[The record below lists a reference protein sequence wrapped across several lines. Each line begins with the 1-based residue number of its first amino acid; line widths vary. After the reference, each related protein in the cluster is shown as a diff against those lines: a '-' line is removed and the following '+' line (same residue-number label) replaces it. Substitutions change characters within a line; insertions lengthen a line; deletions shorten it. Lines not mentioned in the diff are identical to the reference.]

1 MTVDSDIAELTS
13 SIKQSLDAS
22 GGLSVIRAQLRAQ
35 VFGAMQISMPQLEQK
50 PTLNPA
56 AKVALGLI
64 EEFLR
69 FNNCNC
75 TLSTAESEVAGW
87 SERLQGGEVATATGL
102 TKGDTPLL
110 MQLISAQ
117 LPGLRARLTEKRSV
131 PQAAGRSQVAPTSP
145 PSTQPASAAASDVS
159 PSRMVPP
166 AGARPAALLPAASR
180 DAMRPTS
187 PTSPTSPQATTR
199 PRATSLGA
207 LSSLAPLKGA
217 SGGGRGAEEEFVQA
231 ERLRRERQ
239 QREEAAAAARRKAE
253 AEAEALQRRR
263 EAEQHGQSA
272 PLAVPELGSRRLLL
286 RACASSGHV
295 PPQGTPSRSGW
306 LSVLTGETGP
316 PGAPPLPRVPE
327 LAASKAADFPAFDP
341 PGWR

>member
-1 MTVDSDIAELTS
+1 MTVDSDIAELTA

-22 GGLSVIRAQLRAQ
+22 GGLAAIRAQLRAQ
-35 VFGAMQISMPQLEQK
+35 VFGAMQISTPQLEQK

-56 AKVALGLI
+56 AKLALGLI
-64 EEFLR
+64 DEFLR

-87 SERLQGGEVATATGL
+87 SERLQGGEVATVTGL

-117 LPGLRARLTEKRSV
+117 LPGLRAQSTEKRPV

-145 PSTQPASAAASDVS
+145 SSTQPAPAAGSESVS

-166 AGARPAALLPAASR
+166 AGARPAALLPATPR

-187 PTSPTSPQATTR
+187 PTSPTSPQAATR
-199 PRATSLGA
+199 PRATNLGA
-207 LSSLAPLKGA
+207 LGGMAPGMAPSSLAPLKGA
-217 SGGGRGAEEEFVQA
+217 GGGGRGAEEDFVQA

-239 QREEAAAAARRKAE
+239 QREEAAAAARRQVGGGANPNPNPNPNLRPNPHPYPNPNPNQAE
-253 AEAEALQRRR
+253 AEAEAQQKRR
-263 EAEQHGQSA
+263 EEPFPCRHK
-272 PLAVPELGSRRLLL
+272 
-286 RACASSGHV
+286 
-295 PPQGTPSRSGW
+295 
-306 LSVLTGETGP
+306 
-316 PGAPPLPRVPE
+316 APPL
-327 LAASKAADFPAFDP
+327 
-341 PGWR
+341 GWGH

>member
-35 VFGAMQISMPQLEQK
+35 VFGAMQITMVPQLEQK

-87 SERLQGGEVATATGL
+87 SERLQGGDVASATGL

-117 LPGLRARLTEKRSV
+117 LPGLRAQLTEKRSV

-145 PSTQPASAAASDVS
+145 SSTQPASAAASDVS

-166 AGARPAALLPAASR
+166 AGARPAALLPATSR

-187 PTSPTSPQATTR
+187 PTSPTSPQAATR

-207 LSSLAPLKGA
+207 LSSMAPSSMAPLKGA
-217 SGGGRGAEEEFVQA
+217 SGAGRGAEEEFVQA

-239 QREEAAAAARRKAE
+239 QREEAAAARRKAE

-263 EAEQHGQSA
+263 EVEQQGQSA
-272 PLAVPELGSRRLLL
+272 PSAVPEVGSR
-286 RACASSGHV
+286 ASSG
-295 PPQGTPSRSGW
+295 R
-306 LSVLTGETGP
+306 
-316 PGAPPLPRVPE
+316 A
-327 LAASKAADFPAFDP
+327 
-341 PGWR
+341 

>member
-35 VFGAMQISMPQLEQK
+35 VFGAMQITMVPQLEQK

-87 SERLQGGEVATATGL
+87 SERLQGGDVASATGL

-117 LPGLRARLTEKRSV
+117 LPGLRAQLTEKRSV

-145 PSTQPASAAASDVS
+145 SSTQPASAAASDVS

-166 AGARPAALLPAASR
+166 AGARPAALLPATSR

-187 PTSPTSPQATTR
+187 PTSPTSPQAATR

-207 LSSLAPLKGA
+207 LSSMAPSSMAPLKGA
-217 SGGGRGAEEEFVQA
+217 SGAGRGAEEEFVQA

-239 QREEAAAAARRKAE
+239 QREEAAAARRKAE

-263 EAEQHGQSA
+263 EEEQRGQSA
-272 PLAVPELGSRRLLL
+272 PSAVPEVGSR
-286 RACASSGHV
+286 ASSG
-295 PPQGTPSRSGW
+295 R
-306 LSVLTGETGP
+306 
-316 PGAPPLPRVPE
+316 A
-327 LAASKAADFPAFDP
+327 
-341 PGWR
+341 

>member
-22 GGLSVIRAQLRAQ
+22 GGLAVIRAQLRAQ

-50 PTLNPA
+50 PSLNPA

-117 LPGLRARLTEKRSV
+117 LPGLRAQLAEKRSV

-145 PSTQPASAAASDVS
+145 SSAQPASAAASDVS

-166 AGARPAALLPAASR
+166 AGARPAALLPATSR

-187 PTSPTSPQATTR
+187 PTSPTSPQAATR

-207 LSSLAPLKGA
+207 LSSMAPSLAPLKGA

-239 QREEAAAAARRKAE
+239 QREEAAAAARRKVE
-253 AEAEALQRRR
+253 TEAEALQRRR
-263 EAEQHGQSA
+263 EEEQHGQSA
-272 PLAVPELGSRRLLL
+272 PPGSAPARLLCLL
-286 RACASSGHV
+286 RARLAALAGSAC
-295 PPQGTPSRSGW
+295 PRK
-306 LSVLTGETGP
+306 ETGP
-316 PGAPPLPRVPE
+316 LGAQPLPRVLE
-327 LAASKAADFPAFDP
+327 LAAS
-341 PGWR
+341 

>member
-35 VFGAMQISMPQLEQK
+35 VFGAMQITMVPQLEQK

-87 SERLQGGEVATATGL
+87 SERLQGGDVASATGL

-117 LPGLRARLTEKRSV
+117 LPGLRAQLTEKRSV

-145 PSTQPASAAASDVS
+145 SSTQPASAAASDVS

-166 AGARPAALLPAASR
+166 AGARPAALLPATSR

-187 PTSPTSPQATTR
+187 PTSPTSPQAATR

-207 LSSLAPLKGA
+207 LSSMAPSSMAPLKGA
-217 SGGGRGAEEEFVQA
+217 SGAGRGAEEEFVQA

-263 EAEQHGQSA
+263 EEEQRAQSA
-272 PLAVPELGSRRLLL
+272 PSAVPEVGSR
-286 RACASSGHV
+286 ASSG
-295 PPQGTPSRSGW
+295 R
-306 LSVLTGETGP
+306 
-316 PGAPPLPRVPE
+316 A
-327 LAASKAADFPAFDP
+327 
-341 PGWR
+341 

>member
-239 QREEAAAAARRKAE
+239 QREEAAAARRKAE